1 MTCSGQASC
10 GGGGAPNI
18 SRSVSGGRT
27 MDAGG
32 AGALGNALA
41 KLPLMF
47 SCLRHRLLDCRAV
60 MVICFHVFVQCCS
73 FSEEVG
79 RGTITSI
86 MSAARANL

>member
-1 MTCSGQASC
+1 
-10 GGGGAPNI
+10 
-18 SRSVSGGRT
+18 

-60 MVICFHVFVQCCS
+60 MVISFHVFVRCCS
-73 FSEEVG
+73 FSEAVG
-79 RGTITSI
+79 GG
-86 MSAARANL
+86 MVP